1 MEVRM
6 TQILFLASDSASI
19 ADDADS
25 AAIAANTS
33 GLVEMKEV
41 IKEMDYLASYDD
53 TLYTLT
59 AAGVVDWSNNAT
71 SDYLLH
77 NSPQAGALLTQRDMA
92 NWVGDTLAIKLF
104 REPWNEAFG
113 GGMEPKLTIPS
124 TVSWDVS
131 QIKLN
136 LVELRNK
143 VINSLPSAWPAGTTV
158 TSETNLSFSDFVV
171 KFQKYPL
178 GVDKYE
184 DFKAYG
190 NGLELSYYNNDFNND
205 KFGGIFTKNAYTNYI
220 FECDFEFREVPG
232 GQLLRGR
239 GQGYDS
245 GIFFHAQPPN
255 TMVTRNYPIPDGHK
269 SVQVNCGTQMIVKLP
284 SNSGMAIFGDI
295 TMPDA
300 TAASAGVVTNLP
312 GVVVKYKIVCE
323 NDTAKIY
330 YNDLLGH
337 ELTGLDRSSGHIG
350 FQSEG
355 KGNFRVTNMKLKPLP

>member
-1 MEVRM
+1 M
-6 TQILFLASDSASI
+6 TNITIEGNTNETNLVLNSASATISDSA
-19 ADDADS
+19 D
-25 AAIAANTS
+25 S
-33 GLVEMKEV
+33 GLVEMKALV
-41 IKEMDYLASYDD
+41 KEMDYLASYDD

-59 AAGVVDWSNNAT
+59 EAGVIDWSNNAT
-71 SDYLLH
+71 SDYILH
-77 NSPQAGALLTQRDMA
+77 DSPQAGALLTQRDMA
-92 NWVGDTLAIKLF
+92 NWVGDTLAIKIF
-104 REPWNEAFG
+104 RAPWNEAFG
-113 GGMEPKLTIPS
+113 QGMEPKLTIS
-124 TVSWDVS
+124 LTESWDVS
-131 QIKLN
+131 RIKLN
-136 LVELRNK
+136 LLHLRNE
-143 VINSLPSAWPAGTTV
+143 VINSLPQVWPLGTTV
-158 TSETNLSFSDFVV
+158 TSEINLSFNDFIV

-190 NGLELSYYNNDFNND
+190 NGLEVSYYNNDFNND
-205 KFGGIFTKNAYTNYI
+205 KFGGIFTKNAYNNYV
-220 FECDFEFREVPG
+220 FECDFEFRELPG
-232 GQLLRGR
+232 GQLLRGG

-269 SVQVNCGTQMIVKLP
+269 SFQVNCGTQMIFKCPV
-284 SNSGMAIFGDI
+284 NSGMAIFGDI
-295 TMPDA
+295 TFNDPS
-300 TAASAGVVTNLP
+300 AASANVVTNLP
-312 GVVVKYKIVCE
+312 GVVVKYKIECK